1 MTGGTEGETEFMGEK
16 QADDTVFN
24 FIAGASRMAVAVRN
38 ADWSA
43 TPFGPVQAWP
53 QSLKSALSICIGCS
67 FPIAIYWGRDLAL
80 VYNDDWSP
88 ILGAKHP
95 WALGR
100 PAREV
105 WPEIWD
111 TIGPLFAQ
119 VTSTGEAIRSTD
131 QLLAMNRH
139 GFTEECYFDYTF
151 SPIRGQGDKVE
162 GIFNAVVET
171 TFRVISERR
180 TKLLRDLNEA
190 LGACATL
197 EDVWNGATSTLMT
210 SPHDAPLLAIYQ
222 AVGDAGFHRV
232 DCHPSPALAPAQSK
246 GGSGVPLDWIEKG
259 RVEVTVIDN
268 VEEALGRLVCEPWPE
283 PCQQAVLLPVVGLQT
298 HRAEGVLNLCVSPR
312 LRLDSEYLAFI
323 ERIALALSSA
333 VIRVRTLE
341 QERERSRQLTEL
353 DRAKTVFF
361 SNISHEFRTPLT
373 LMLGPL
379 SDLLHEA
386 AMPAHLHPQLVTAER
401 NAVRLSKLV
410 NALLEFSRIE
420 AGRQKAIFTPV
431 DLGALTGEYASAF
444 ESAMVRA
451 GLDYDIVLPGKEVRA
466 YVDVDMWERVV
477 LNLLSNA
484 LKFTLH
490 GRIEVKLH
498 AMNDRALLEVRDSG
512 VGIPNDELPRLF
524 ERFHRIEGSGGRTHE
539 GSGIGLALI
548 HELVRLHGGTIQ
560 VDSQLGVGS
569 TFTVSLPLG
578 RDHLPP
584 EQVEDEQLA
593 SHRVTQAD
601 SYVREALGWM
611 QPVAD
616 APSEPAHAP
625 PAIGARYA
633 GTHGAR
639 VVVADDNVDMQQ
651 YLQRLLSPYYA
662 VELVADGLEALKAL
676 KRERP
681 ALVVTDVMM
690 PRLDGFQLLSAM
702 RSDEQLRSIPVIVLS
717 ARAGEEARIE
727 GLHAG
732 ADDYLVKPF
741 TARELLARVG
751 ALIALDRMRRS
762 SEEQLRLGLAEAQLF
777 TWEVDLRTQTISLS
791 DNARLVFEET
801 PRNMNEGGQLIHAA
815 DRERHQRVID
825 EAIKTGGKF
834 KDEIRVVGRDG
845 AIRWLEVRG
854 KALTDASGVPTA
866 LSGISFDI
874 TERKDL
880 ENSLRLA
887 DRRKDE
893 FLAMLAHE
901 LRNPLAPIRNAGELL
916 LRFGPT
922 DDRMRRAVEIVNRQ
936 AKQLARLVDDLLDVS
951 RITRGRVELHLAPID
966 LSAIVSPAVEA
977 VEGMLRDKSQRLT
990 VVPSL
995 EPLPVQADAARL
1007 QQCLVNLLTNAC
1019 KYTEPSGQVEVSVCR
1034 EGASGLIR
1042 VSDNGAG
1049 IAKELLPDVFEL
1061 FVQSQRTLDRS
1072 QGGLG
1077 IGLSV
1082 VKALVELHGG
1092 QVHASSAGLGQG
1104 STFEMRLPLT
1114 QRSTPDIHG
1123 ATMRQ
1128 AQARK
1133 ILVVDDNRDAAESV
1147 ALLLTVDRHEVRTV
1161 YGAHEALREAAR
1173 WHPDVVFVDI
1183 GLPEM
1188 DGHEVARLL
1197 RAQIPPWPV
1206 KLVAL
1211 TGYGQGADRRATESA
1226 GFDAHLIKPATAED
1240 LTEVLLAFEAASR

>member
-1 MTGGTEGETEFMGEK
+1 MGEQ
-16 QADDTVFN
+16 QADVFN
-24 FIAGASRMAVAVRN
+24 FVAGKSRMAHAVRN
-38 ADWSA
+38 ADWSV
-43 TPFGPVQAWP
+43 TPFGPVDAWP
-53 QSLKSALSICIGCS
+53 QSLRSALSICIGCS
-67 FPIAIYWGRDLAL
+67 FPIAIYWGPELAL

-100 PAREV
+100 SAREV
-105 WPEIWD
+105 WPELWD

-119 VTSTGEAIRSTD
+119 VMGSGEAIRSTD

-190 LGACATL
+190 LGTCVTL
-197 EDVWNGATSTLMT
+197 DDVWGHATSTLMT
-210 SPHDAPLLAIYQ
+210 SPYDAPLLAIYQ
-222 AVGDAGFHRV
+222 ADGDEAFRRV
-232 DCHPSPALAPAQSK
+232 DSHPSTALAPAQGT
-246 GGSGVPLDWIEKG
+246 GGSGVPLAWIQKG
-259 RVEVTVIDN
+259 FAEITVVDG

-283 PCQQAVLLPVVGLQT
+283 PCQQAVMLPVVGL
-298 HRAEGVLNLCVSPR
+298 HPDRAEAVLTVCVSPR

-379 SDLLHEA
+379 SDLLQDTT
-386 AMPAHLHPQLVTAER
+386 MPAHLHAQAAIAER
-401 NAVRLSKLV
+401 NAIRLSKLV

-420 AGRQKAIFTPV
+420 AGRQTARFTPV
-431 DLGALTGEYASAF
+431 NLGALTGEYASAF
-444 ESAMVRA
+444 ESAMARA
-451 GLDYDIVLPGKEVRA
+451 GLDYDILLPEQDVRV

-484 LKFTLH
+484 LKFTLR
-490 GRIEVKLH
+490 GSIEVKLH
-498 AMNDRALLEVRDSG
+498 ATNNRALLEVRDTG
-512 VGIPNDELPRLF
+512 VGIAVDQLSRLF

-548 HELVRLHGGTIQ
+548 HELVRLHGGTIT
-560 VDSQLGVGS
+560 VDSQPGVGS

-584 EQVEDEQLA
+584 EQVQDESRA
-593 SHRVTQAD
+593 TPRITQAD
-601 SYVREALGWM
+601 SYVSEALAWM
-611 QPVAD
+611 EPAGAIPPSPPAD
-616 APSEPAHAP
+616 APTG
-625 PAIGARYA
+625 IGARYA
-633 GTHGAR
+633 GTQGAR
-639 VVVADDNVDMQQ
+639 VVVADDNLDMQQ

-662 VELVADGLEALKAL
+662 VELVADGVEALMAL

-681 ALVVTDVMM
+681 ALVISDVMM
-690 PRLDGFQLLSAM
+690 PRLDGFELLAAM
-702 RSDEQLRSIPVIVLS
+702 REDEQLRSIPLILLS

-762 SEEQLRLGLAEAQLF
+762 AEEQLRLGLAEAQLF
-777 TWEVDLRTQTISLS
+777 TWEIDLRTQTISLS
-791 DNARLVFEET
+791 DNARFVFEEP
-801 PRNMNEGGQLIHAA
+801 PRNRDEGGQLIHPA
-815 DRERHQRVID
+815 DRERHQHVID

-834 KDEIRVVGRDG
+834 KDEIRVVGRDA

-854 KALTDASGVPTA
+854 KAVTDAAGKPTA

-874 TERKDL
+874 TERKEL

-922 DDRMRRAVEIVNRQ
+922 DERMRRAVEIVNRQ

-951 RITRGRVELHLAPID
+951 RITRGRVELHVAPID

-977 VEGMLRDKSQRLT
+977 VEGMLRDKGQRLT

-1019 KYTEPSGQVEVSVCR
+1019 KYTEQSGEVEVSVCR
-1034 EGASGLIR
+1034 EGNAGVIR
-1042 VSDNGAG
+1042 VSDTGAG
-1049 IAKELLPDVFEL
+1049 IAEELLPDVFEL
-1061 FVQSQRTLDRS
+1061 FVQAQRTLDRS

-1092 QVHASSAGLGQG
+1092 QVRASSAGLGHG
-1104 STFEMRLPLT
+1104 STFEMRLPLS
-1114 QRSTPDIHG
+1114 QASTSVNHSDAASQP
-1123 ATMRQ
+1123 
-1128 AQARK
+1128 QARK

-1147 ALLLTVDRHEVRTV
+1147 ALLLAIDRHDVRTV
-1161 YGAHEALREAAR
+1161 YDPQEALREAES
-1173 WHPDVVFVDI
+1173 WHPDVVFIDI
-1183 GLPEM
+1183 GLPVI
-1188 DGHEVARLL
+1188 DGHEVARRL
-1197 RAQIPPWPV
+1197 RAKNPQWPM

-1211 TGYGQGADRRATESA
+1211 TGYGQGADRRATQAA
-1226 GFDAHLIKPATAED
+1226 GFDAHLIKPATAQD
-1240 LTEVLLAFEAASR
+1240 LADVLLAFESSKR

>member
-1 MTGGTEGETEFMGEK
+1 MGER
-16 QADDTVFN
+16 QADDKVFD
-24 FIAGASRMAVAVRN
+24 FIAGKSRMAHAVRN
-38 ADWSA
+38 TDWSV
-43 TPFGPVQAWP
+43 TPFGPVKEWP

-67 FPIAIYWGRDLAL
+67 FPIAIYWGEELAL

-100 PAREV
+100 AAREV

-111 TIGPLFAQ
+111 TIGPLFSQ
-119 VTSTGEAIRSTD
+119 VTGSGEAIRSTD

-190 LGACATL
+190 LGACTTL
-197 EDVWNGATSTLMT
+197 DDVWNRATSALRT
-210 SPHDAPLLAIYQ
+210 SPHDAPLFAIYQ
-222 AVGDAGFHRV
+222 ADGDGLFQRV
-232 DCHPSPALAPAQSK
+232 DSHPSSALAPVHEED
-246 GGSGVPLDWIEKG
+246 GFGMPHGWIERG
-259 RVEVTVIDN
+259 LAEVTVIDS
-268 VEEALGRLVCEPWPE
+268 VEVALGQLVCEPWPE
-283 PCQQAVLLPVVGLQT
+283 PCHQAVLLPVAGLQT
-298 HRAEGVLNLCVSPR
+298 DQAEAVLNVCVSPR

-341 QERERSRQLTEL
+341 QERARTRQLTEL

-379 SDLLHEA
+379 TDLLQDA
-386 AMPAHLHPQLVTAER
+386 AMPANLQAQARIAER

-420 AGRQKAIFTPV
+420 AGRQKARFTRV
-431 DLGALTGEYASAF
+431 DLRALTGEYASAF

-451 GLDYDIVLPGKEVRA
+451 DLGYDIILPEQEVPA

-477 LNLLSNA
+477 LNLVSNA

-490 GRIEVKLH
+490 GRIQVKLH
-498 AMNDRALLEVRDSG
+498 AGKDRVYLEVRDSG
-512 VGIPNDELPRLF
+512 VGIATDQLPRLF

-548 HELVRLHGGTIQ
+548 HELVRLHGGTIL
-560 VDSQLGVGS
+560 VDSQPGVGS

-578 RDHLPP
+578 RDHLPA
-584 EQVEDEQLA
+584 EQVDDDPPAA
-593 SHRVTQAD
+593 SRTLQAD
-601 SYVREALGWM
+601 SYVREAMAWM
-611 QPVAD
+611 
-616 APSEPAHAP
+616 EPAAASTSP
-625 PAIGARYA
+625 SPSADVPVAIGARYA
-633 GTHGAR
+633 GTYGAR
-639 VVVADDNVDMQQ
+639 VVVADDNLDMQQ
-651 YLQRLLSPYYA
+651 YLQRLLSPYYT
-662 VELVADGLEALKAL
+662 VELVVDGLEALKAM

-681 ALVVTDVMM
+681 ALVVSDVMM
-690 PRLDGFQLLSAM
+690 PRMDGFELLATM
-702 RSDEQLRSIPVIVLS
+702 RSEEQLRSIPVILLS

-762 SEEQLRLGLAEAQLF
+762 AEEQLRLGLAEAQLF
-777 TWEVDLRTQTISLS
+777 TWEIDLRTQTISMS
-791 DNARLVFEET
+791 DNARFVFEDP
-801 PRNMNEGGQLIHAA
+801 PRTTDEGGQLIHPA
-815 DRERHQRVID
+815 DRERHQSVID
-825 EAIKTGGKF
+825 EAIKTKGRF
-834 KDEIRVVGRDG
+834 KDEIRVVGRD
-845 AIRWLEVRG
+845 AAVRWLEVRG
-854 KALTDASGVPTA
+854 KAMTDAAGAPTA

-874 TERKDL
+874 TERKEL

-966 LSAIVSPAVEA
+966 LSSIVSPAVEA
-977 VEGMLRDKSQRLT
+977 VEGMLKDKGQRLT

-1019 KYTEPSGQVEVSVCR
+1019 KYTEHSGHVEVSVSR
-1034 EGASGLIR
+1034 EGNDGVIR
-1042 VSDNGAG
+1042 VRDTGDG

-1061 FVQSQRTLDRS
+1061 FVQAKRTLDRS

-1092 QVHASSAGLGQG
+1092 QVRASSEGLGHG
-1104 STFEMRLPLT
+1104 STFEMRLPLAQAPIPVT
-1114 QRSTPDIHG
+1114 QSMATP
-1123 ATMRQ
+1123 Q

-1147 ALLLTVDRHEVRTV
+1147 ALLLTVDSHEVRTV
-1161 YGAHEALREAAR
+1161 YGAHEALHEAER
-1173 WHPDVVFVDI
+1173 WHPDVVFIDI
-1183 GLPEM
+1183 GLPDM
-1188 DGHEVARLL
+1188 DGHEVARRL
-1197 RAQIPPWPV
+1197 RAKNPSWPM

-1211 TGYGQGADRRATESA
+1211 TGYGQGADRRATEAA

-1240 LTEVLLAFEAASR
+1240 LLGVLLAFETPSR